1 MLRSSPYSLRRPVV
15 ALLAF
20 ALLVAM
26 AAISQ
31 SPPASAGDP
40 ASGGARLGS
49 STAYYNPVAP
59 RLERIADQQERL
71 GKLDAGPTGPSW
83 PPAPR

>member
-1 MLRSSPYSLRRPVV
+1 MPRSTPYSLRRPVV

-40 ASGGARLGS
+40 ASGRDRLAPSPGS
-49 STAYYNPVAP
+49 WSNPVRRGWSASGTS
-59 RLERIADQQERL
+59 RNNSA
-71 GKLDAGPTGPSW
+71 S
-83 PPAPR
+83 